1 MDAFV
6 IIAISILM
14 FSAGW
19 IFKTIQ
25 LFCKNDGYL
34 QIVTDLKDKS
44 RYTYLDLNTPF
55 DILEEKEFAVFLIKR
70 KNFK

>member
-1 MDAFV
+1 MDAFI
-6 IIAISILM
+6 IIAISIFM

-19 IFKTIQ
+19 ISKTIQ

-44 RYTYLDLNTPF
+44 RYMYLDLNTPF
-55 DILEEKEFAVFLIKR
+55 DILEEKEAAVFLIKR
-70 KNFK
+70 KDFK